1 MEVNRGLRRGSY
13 IWGRSVHNVRI
24 ERLWVDVTVQV
35 GATWAERFT
44 IFEIRYGLD
53 INNINHIWLLHF
65 LFLSTINSQLAFFAQ
80 SWNQH
85 RIQIRRGPNRSP
97 ADMFVFDMLVNG
109 VRGNQLPDDEMSEE
123 ELEVY
128 GIDWEGLRDEN
139 LLDSQR
145 GNNPVAEGASSWI
158 GRVGPPALADLS
170 SVIVEPPAGTLGEE
184 EVLQLYSAVQH
195 LVGSAEDADCIMAW
209 TSALSHVR
217 VLCPGIF

>member
-35 GATWAERFT
+35 GATWADRFT
-44 IFEIRYGLD
+44 VFEIRHGLD
-53 INNINHIWLLHF
+53 INNRNHIWLLHF

-109 VRGNQLPDDEMSEE
+109 VRGNQLPDDQLSDE

-128 GIDWEGLRDEN
+128 GIDWEGLRDDT
-139 LLDSQR
+139 LLESQR
-145 GNNPVAEGASSWI
+145 RNNPSAEGATSWV
-158 GRVGPPALADLS
+158 GRIGPPALADLS
-170 SVIVEPPAGTLGEE
+170 SVIVEPPAGTLTDEE
-184 EVLQLYSAVQH
+184 LTDLYNAVGH
-195 LVGSAEDADCIMAW
+195 LIGSADDDDCIAAW
-209 TSALSHVR
+209 TLALARVR
-217 VLCPGIF
+217 VIRPDIF